1 MCVCSNSS
9 SIGSCG
15 DSSSSS
21 SSSRKIKIS
30 AITFIAV
37 ISNIYY
43 TLLYTMQV
51 YATDGG
57 SDIDLCLFK
66 ILKEKIYTTTNIDI
80 NTVCPLSQETGVD
93 CIQDPAK
100 SAQMCTAAAVHTMA
114 EEIKKKLTTM
124 EKVVFTCLL
133 PDVYK
138 VCMHSIRLYVCVVYV
153 YNVYIY
159 SVSIE

>member
-1 MCVCSNSS
+1 
-9 SIGSCG
+9 
-15 DSSSSS
+15 
-21 SSSRKIKIS
+21 
-30 AITFIAV
+30 
-37 ISNIYY
+37 
-43 TLLYTMQV
+43 MQV
-51 YATDGG
+51 YATDGDDTLGG